1 MAAITR
7 QTLNTGLYGMFFAYT
22 RKLIKSKQYNNSH
35 MHRFLTEGA
44 SISILRGTEIYD
56 GRHHISLLNYD
67 QTNTNYNFLERRQY
81 RQSINNRMRDA
92 GPVQAYSIWS

>member
-1 MAAITR
+1 
-7 QTLNTGLYGMFFAYT
+7 
-22 RKLIKSKQYNNSH
+22 
-35 MHRFLTEGA
+35 
-44 SISILRGTEIYD
+44 LRGTEIHD

>member
-1 MAAITR
+1 M
-7 QTLNTGLYGMFFAYT
+7 GCFFAYT
-22 RKLIKSKQYNNSH
+22 RKLIKSKPYNNSH

-44 SISILRGTEIYD
+44 SIFILRGTEIHD

-81 RQSINNRMRDA
+81 RQSINNGMRDA
-92 GPVQAYSIWS
+92 GPDIDKA